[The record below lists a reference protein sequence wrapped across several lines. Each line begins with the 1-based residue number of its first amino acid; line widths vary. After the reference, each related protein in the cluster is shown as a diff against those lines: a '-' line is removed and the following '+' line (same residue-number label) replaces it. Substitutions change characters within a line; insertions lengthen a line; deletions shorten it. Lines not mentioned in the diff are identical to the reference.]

1 MSYLSLKNVSKVFS
15 KTRALEPVDLEAEKG
30 ELLVIVG
37 PSGCGKSTLLRIVA
51 GLETPS
57 SGEIFLEGKKIN
69 DREPSERDIAMVF
82 QNYALYPHMK
92 VKDNLSFA
100 LKMRKFSKKEISE
113 RVSEASGLLEIGD
126 LLDRYPK
133 EISGGERQRVALG
146 RAIVRHPKLFLFDEP
161 LSNLDAKLRVQMR
174 SEITKLHMRIGVTML
189 YVTHD
194 QTEAMTMGDRIAVM
208 KSDKKNGLGGKIYQT
223 GVPMDLYEKP
233 ENKFVAE
240 FIGTPSMNFI
250 ENIVVEDGI
259 VRVKNL
265 QDLLKNFQPDA
276 DYADMVLG
284 IRPEKLKVFEDQTH
298 GERMSVELVERMG
311 AETLVYLVKDG
322 LKLVSKIFKPLKI
335 KSGDLVGVE
344 ISSEDAMFFD
354 RRDGGIVSR

>member
-1 MSYLSLKNVSKVFS
+1 MFYLSLKNVSKVFT
-15 KTRALEPVDLEAEKG
+15 KTRALEPVDLDAKKG

-37 PSGCGKSTLLRIVA
+37 PSGCGKSTLLRIIA

-57 SGEIFLEGKKIN
+57 SGDVFLDDKKIN
-69 DREPSERDIAMVF
+69 DKEPSERDIAMVF

-100 LKMRKFSKKEISE
+100 LKMRKFSKKEIST
-113 RVSEASGLLEIGD
+113 RVSEASELLEIGD

-208 KSDKKNGLGGKIYQT
+208 KSDKKKGLGGKIYQI

-240 FIGTPSMNFI
+240 FIGTPAMNFI
-250 ENIVVEDGI
+250 ENIVVEDKE
-259 VRVKNL
+259 VRVKNF
-265 QDLLKNFQPDA
+265 DGLLRGFQPDV
-276 DYADMVLG
+276 DYENIVIG
-284 IRPEKLKVFEDQTH
+284 IRPEKINVFEDCSR
-298 GERMSVELVERMG
+298 GGKMVVELVERMG
-311 AETLVYLVKDG
+311 AETLVYLAKDK
-322 LKLVSKIFKPLKI
+322 LKLVSKIFKSSKL
-335 KSGDLVGVE
+335 KSGDVVGVE
-344 ISSEDAMFFD
+344 ISLKDAMFFD
-354 RRDGGIVSR
+354 KRDGDLIYQ